1 MILPGPFLPYCST
14 SRLKEGQQ
22 LAVTSTYRKQQV
34 LQNETSDAVA
44 VYQMPQTRSAVRTP
58 THSGG
63 LLDTMST
70 FTKTVNFCEYL
81 RDRSIATDSSE
92 GCSG

>member
-44 VYQMPQTRSAVRTP
+44 VYQMP
-58 THSGG
+58 
-63 LLDTMST
+63 
-70 FTKTVNFCEYL
+70 
-81 RDRSIATDSSE
+81 
-92 GCSG
+92 